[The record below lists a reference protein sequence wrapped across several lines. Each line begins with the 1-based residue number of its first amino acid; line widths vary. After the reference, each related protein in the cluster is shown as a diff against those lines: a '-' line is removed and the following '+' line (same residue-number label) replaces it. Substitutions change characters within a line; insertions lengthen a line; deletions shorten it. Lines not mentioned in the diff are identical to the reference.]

1 MRARLAG
8 DSIQVWPS
16 RMGSCHLL
24 SLVSPSKNTRREDTY
39 STGVPSPSFIQESIT
54 LRFSDGNE
62 RMGSVRC
69 SPIDSTVPCS
79 TTIDLLFSPPRV
91 ASIVGLIVVEGRTEM
106 ALSLLELSVIV
117 DDSARDDDDCVG
129 CCCCR
134 LIESIIDDDDDD
146 SMD

>member
-1 MRARLAG
+1 MRARLTG
-8 DSIQVWPS
+8 DSIQAWPS
-16 RMGSCHLL
+16 RMRSCHLL
-24 SLVSPSKNTRREDTY
+24 SLVCPSKNTRQDDTY
-39 STGVPSPSFIQESIT
+39 STGVPLPSFIQESIT

-69 SPIDSTVPCS
+69 SAIDSTVPCS
-79 TTIDLLFSPPRV
+79 TTIDLLFSLPRV
-91 ASIVGLIVVEGRTEM
+91 ASIVVEGRTEM